1 MFWRGPTWRQK
12 AGTGVGATI
21 ALAPAWAWAQ
31 TTAEPYGY
39 GPGMMSGMMWG
50 WPGMLFGPV
59 FMILPLVVVIVAVVV
74 VVRWIGGPWHAAGPP
89 YTPPPNRTALD
100 ILKERFARGEI
111 DRDEFEER
119 RRLLGD

>member
-1 MFWRGPTWRQK
+1 MPARRHGEAAKPPGAGPR
-12 AGTGVGATI
+12 TGSPPTVGLQRPETKR
-21 ALAPAWAWAQ
+21 PAQ
-31 TTAEPYGY
+31 
-39 GPGMMSGMMWG
+39 S
-50 WPGMLFGPV
+50 LF
-59 FMILPLVVVIVAVVV
+59 VAVVV